1 MYEDKF
7 IKIACQVSLYFLKT
21 IHRNVIKK
29 SSIYN
34 LILPTFCLVK
44 IHKIYV
50 PEKTVLI
57 YIV

>member
-29 SSIYN
+29 SSISSYHFFS
-34 LILPTFCLVK
+34 IK
-44 IHKIYV
+44 RQIA
-50 PEKTVLI
+50 E
-57 YIV
+57 